1 MQKLR
6 VLTVLLFVSITMTL
20 GSCAE
25 DESLNEIENNL
36 ETTYDGDGDDDD
48 NNTGGMSTTNGD
60 DDDNNTGGM

>member
-6 VLTVLLFVSITMTL
+6 VLTVLLFVSITMAL

-36 ETTYDGDGDDDD
+36 EMTYDGEDDD
-48 NNTGGMSTTNGD
+48 NTGGMGTTGGED
-60 DDDNNTGGM
+60 DDNTGGM